1 MVGEFMSNI
10 EDIAKL
16 AIEEISAEFDNGIL
30 EDAKTP
36 PLNEISNQ
44 TNPKNN
50 SQNISEPISTSENA
64 QNISEPISTSE
75 NAQNIS
81 EPISTSENNASSNAQ
96 NNGAKPIK
104 SIAQANTQKL
114 NPSQQNQATQESQEP
129 DNEQEFLIKLKER
142 IEVLFAGLN
151 ANDENTAVRLDL
163 TIRFLEFLLAK
174 IQNRLENLPK

>member
-50 SQNISEPISTSENA
+50 SQNISEPINASENA
-64 QNISEPISTSE
+64 QNISEPI
-75 NAQNIS
+75 NA
-81 EPISTSENNASSNAQ
+81 SENNASSNAQ

-174 IQNRLENLPK
+174 IQNRLENLQK

>member
-64 QNISEPISTSE
+64 QNISEPI
-75 NAQNIS
+75 NA
-81 EPISTSENNASSNAQ
+81 SENNASSNAQ

-174 IQNRLENLPK
+174 IQNQLENLPK

>member
-1 MVGEFMSNI
+1 MSNI

-64 QNISEPISTSE
+64 QNISEPI
-75 NAQNIS
+75 NA
-81 EPISTSENNASSNAQ
+81 SENNASSNAQ

-129 DNEQEFLIKLKER
+129 NNEQEFLINLKER
-142 IEVLFAGLN
+142 IEVLFAGLS

-174 IQNRLENLPK
+174 IQNRLENLQK

>member
-1 MVGEFMSNI
+1 MVGKFMSNI

-50 SQNISEPISTSENA
+50 TQNISEPISTSENA
-64 QNISEPISTSE
+64 QNISEPI
-75 NAQNIS
+75 NA
-81 EPISTSENNASSNAQ
+81 SENNASSNAQ

>member
-1 MVGEFMSNI
+1 MNNI

-50 SQNISEPISTSENA
+50 A
-64 QNISEPISTSE
+64 QNL
-75 NAQNIS
+75 S

-129 DNEQEFLIKLKER
+129 NNEQEFLINLKER

>member
-64 QNISEPISTSE
+64 QNISEPI
-75 NAQNIS
+75 NA
-81 EPISTSENNASSNAQ
+81 SENNASSNAQ

-114 NPSQQNQATQESQEP
+114 NPSQQNQATQESQES
-129 DNEQEFLIKLKER
+129 DNEQEFLINLKER

>member
-1 MVGEFMSNI
+1 MSNI

-64 QNISEPISTSE
+64 QNISEPI
-75 NAQNIS
+75 N
-81 EPISTSENNASSNAQ
+81 TSENNASSNAQ

-129 DNEQEFLIKLKER
+129 NNEQEFLINLKER

-174 IQNRLENLPK
+174 IQNRLENLQK

>member
-44 TNPKNN
+44 TNPKN
-50 SQNISEPISTSENA
+50 
-64 QNISEPISTSE
+64 

-129 DNEQEFLIKLKER
+129 NNEQEFLINLKER
-142 IEVLFAGLN
+142 IEVLFAGLS

-174 IQNRLENLPK
+174 IQNRLENLQK

>member
-50 SQNISEPISTSENA
+50 A
-64 QNISEPISTSE
+64 QNISEPT
-75 NAQNIS
+75 
-81 EPISTSENNASSNAQ
+81 STSENNASSNAQ

>member
-1 MVGEFMSNI
+1 MSNI

-50 SQNISEPISTSENA
+50 A
-64 QNISEPISTSE
+64 QNISEPT
-75 NAQNIS
+75 
-81 EPISTSENNASSNAQ
+81 STSENNASSNAQ

-129 DNEQEFLIKLKER
+129 NNEQEFLIKLKER

-174 IQNRLENLPK
+174 IQKKNCQINN

>member
-50 SQNISEPISTSENA
+50 TQNISEPINA
-64 QNISEPISTSE
+64 
-75 NAQNIS
+75 
-81 EPISTSENNASSNAQ
+81 SENNASSNAQ

-129 DNEQEFLIKLKER
+129 NNEQEFLINLKER

>member
-1 MVGEFMSNI
+1 MNNI

-16 AIEEISAEFDNGIL
+16 AIEEISAEFDDNIL

-50 SQNISEPISTSENA
+50 A
-64 QNISEPISTSE
+64 QNISEPI
-75 NAQNIS
+75 NA
-81 EPISTSENNASSNAQ
+81 SENNASSNAQ

>member
-16 AIEEISAEFDNGIL
+16 AIEEISAEFDDNIL

-50 SQNISEPISTSENA
+50 A
-64 QNISEPISTSE
+64 QNISEPI
-75 NAQNIS
+75 N
-81 EPISTSENNASSNAQ
+81 TSENNASSNAQ

-129 DNEQEFLIKLKER
+129 NNEQEFLINLKER
-142 IEVLFAGLN
+142 IEVLFAGLS

-174 IQNRLENLPK
+174 IQNRLENLQK

>member
-44 TNPKNN
+44 TNPKN
-50 SQNISEPISTSENA
+50 
-64 QNISEPISTSE
+64 

-142 IEVLFAGLN
+142 IEVLFAGLS

-174 IQNRLENLPK
+174 IQNRLENLQK

>member
-50 SQNISEPISTSENA
+50 SQNLSEPT
-64 QNISEPISTSE
+64 
-75 NAQNIS
+75 
-81 EPISTSENNASSNAQ
+81 STSENNASSNAQ

-129 DNEQEFLIKLKER
+129 DNEQEFLINLKER

>member
-1 MVGEFMSNI
+1 MSNI

-50 SQNISEPISTSENA
+50 A

-81 EPISTSENNASSNAQ
+81 EPINASENNASSNAQ

-142 IEVLFAGLN
+142 IEVLFAGLS

>member
-1 MVGEFMSNI
+1 MSNI

-50 SQNISEPISTSENA
+50 AQNISEPINASENA
-64 QNISEPISTSE
+64 QNISEII
-75 NAQNIS
+75 NA
-81 EPISTSENNASSNAQ
+81 SENNASSNTQ

-129 DNEQEFLIKLKER
+129 NNEQEFLINLKER

>member
-16 AIEEISAEFDNGIL
+16 AIEEISAEFDNGTL

-50 SQNISEPISTSENA
+50 SQNISEPISTSKNA
-64 QNISEPISTSE
+64 QNISEII
-75 NAQNIS
+75 NA
-81 EPISTSENNASSNAQ
+81 SENNASSNAQ

-142 IEVLFAGLN
+142 IEVLFAGLT

>member
-64 QNISEPISTSE
+64 QNISEPIS
-75 NAQNIS
+75 A
-81 EPISTSENNASSNAQ
+81 SENNASSNAQ

-129 DNEQEFLIKLKER
+129 NNEQEFLIKLKER

>member
-1 MVGEFMSNI
+1 MSNI

-16 AIEEISAEFDNGIL
+16 AIEEISAEFDDNIL

-50 SQNISEPISTSENA
+50 A
-64 QNISEPISTSE
+64 QNISEPI
-75 NAQNIS
+75 NA
-81 EPISTSENNASSNAQ
+81 SENNASSNAQ

-129 DNEQEFLIKLKER
+129 NNEQEFLIKLKER

>member
-50 SQNISEPISTSENA
+50 A
-64 QNISEPISTSE
+64 QNISEPT
-75 NAQNIS
+75 
-81 EPISTSENNASSNAQ
+81 STSENNASSNAQ

-129 DNEQEFLIKLKER
+129 NNEQEFLIKLKER
-142 IEVLFAGLN
+142 IEVLFAGLS

>member
-50 SQNISEPISTSENA
+50 A
-64 QNISEPISTSE
+64 QNISEPI
-75 NAQNIS
+75 NA
-81 EPISTSENNASSNAQ
+81 SENNASSNAQ

>member
-1 MVGEFMSNI
+1 MSNI

-50 SQNISEPISTSENA
+50 SQNISEPISTSEDA
-64 QNISEPISTSE
+64 QNISEPI
-75 NAQNIS
+75 NA
-81 EPISTSENNASSNAQ
+81 SENNASSNAQ

>member
-50 SQNISEPISTSENA
+50 SQNISEPISTSEN
-64 QNISEPISTSE
+64 
-75 NAQNIS
+75 
-81 EPISTSENNASSNAQ
+81 NASSNAQ

-129 DNEQEFLIKLKER
+129 NNEQEFLINLKER
-142 IEVLFAGLN
+142 IEVLFAGLS

>member
-64 QNISEPISTSE
+64 QNISEPT
-75 NAQNIS
+75 
-81 EPISTSENNASSNAQ
+81 STSENNASSNAQ

-142 IEVLFAGLN
+142 IEVLFAGLS

>member
-64 QNISEPISTSE
+64 QNISEPI
-75 NAQNIS
+75 NA
-81 EPISTSENNASSNAQ
+81 SENNASSNAQ

-114 NPSQQNQATQESQEP
+114 HPSQQNQATQESQES
-129 DNEQEFLIKLKER
+129 DNEQEFLINLKER

>member
-1 MVGEFMSNI
+1 MVGEFMNNI

-16 AIEEISAEFDNGIL
+16 AIEEISAEFDDNIL

-50 SQNISEPISTSENA
+50 S
-64 QNISEPISTSE
+64 
-75 NAQNIS
+75 QNIS

>member
-50 SQNISEPISTSENA
+50 S

-163 TIRFLEFLLAK
+163 TIRFLESLLAK

>member
-16 AIEEISAEFDNGIL
+16 AIEEISAEFDNGVL

-50 SQNISEPISTSENA
+50 SQNISEPINA
-64 QNISEPISTSE
+64 
-75 NAQNIS
+75 
-81 EPISTSENNASSNAQ
+81 SENNASSNAQ

-129 DNEQEFLIKLKER
+129 NNEQEFLINLKER

>member
-1 MVGEFMSNI
+1 MVGEFMNNI

-50 SQNISEPISTSENA
+50 SQNISEPINA
-64 QNISEPISTSE
+64 
-75 NAQNIS
+75 
-81 EPISTSENNASSNAQ
+81 SENNASSNAQ

>member
-1 MVGEFMSNI
+1 MSNI

-64 QNISEPISTSE
+64 QNISEPI
-75 NAQNIS
+75 NA
-81 EPISTSENNASSNAQ
+81 SENNASSNAQ

-129 DNEQEFLIKLKER
+129 NNEQEFLINLKER

-174 IQNRLENLPK
+174 IQNRLENLQK

>member
-1 MVGEFMSNI
+1 MNNI

-16 AIEEISAEFDNGIL
+16 AIEEISAEFDDNIL

-50 SQNISEPISTSENA
+50 TQNISEPINA
-64 QNISEPISTSE
+64 
-75 NAQNIS
+75 
-81 EPISTSENNASSNAQ
+81 SENNASSNAQ

-129 DNEQEFLIKLKER
+129 DNEQEFLINLKER
-142 IEVLFAGLN
+142 IEVLFAGLS

-174 IQNRLENLPK
+174 IQNRLENLQK

>member
-50 SQNISEPISTSENA
+50 SQNLSEPTSTSEDA
-64 QNISEPISTSE
+64 QNISEPI
-75 NAQNIS
+75 NA
-81 EPISTSENNASSNAQ
+81 SENNASSNAQ

>member
-16 AIEEISAEFDNGIL
+16 AIEEISAEFDDNIL
-30 EDAKTP
+30 EYAKTP

-50 SQNISEPISTSENA
+50 A
-64 QNISEPISTSE
+64 QNISEPI
-75 NAQNIS
+75 NA
-81 EPISTSENNASSNAQ
+81 SENNASSNAQ

>member
-1 MVGEFMSNI
+1 MSNI

-50 SQNISEPISTSENA
+50 SQNLSEPINA
-64 QNISEPISTSE
+64 
-75 NAQNIS
+75 
-81 EPISTSENNASSNAQ
+81 SENNASSNAQ

>member
-1 MVGEFMSNI
+1 MSNI

-50 SQNISEPISTSENA
+50 A
-64 QNISEPISTSE
+64 QNL
-75 NAQNIS
+75 S

>member
-1 MVGEFMSNI
+1 MSNI

-64 QNISEPISTSE
+64 QNISEPI
-75 NAQNIS
+75 NA
-81 EPISTSENNASSNAQ
+81 SENNASSNAQ

-114 NPSQQNQATQESQEP
+114 NPSQQNQATQESQES
-129 DNEQEFLIKLKER
+129 DNEQEFLINLKER

>member
-50 SQNISEPISTSENA
+50 TQNISEPINA
-64 QNISEPISTSE
+64 
-75 NAQNIS
+75 
-81 EPISTSENNASSNAQ
+81 SENNASSNTQ

-129 DNEQEFLIKLKER
+129 NNEQEFLINLKER
-142 IEVLFAGLN
+142 IEVLFAGLS

-174 IQNRLENLPK
+174 IQNRLENLQK

>member
-50 SQNISEPISTSENA
+50 AQNLSEPT
-64 QNISEPISTSE
+64 
-75 NAQNIS
+75 
-81 EPISTSENNASSNAQ
+81 STSENNASSNAQ

-129 DNEQEFLIKLKER
+129 NNEQEFLINLKER

>member
-1 MVGEFMSNI
+1 MSNI

-64 QNISEPISTSE
+64 QNLSEPT
-75 NAQNIS
+75 
-81 EPISTSENNASSNAQ
+81 STSENNASSNAQ

-129 DNEQEFLIKLKER
+129 NNEQEFLIKLKER